1 MERIHRAAAY
11 KETSTEV
18 SKWVPIVQKNRQADH
33 LIFPLQEEK
42 PQQLPLSARMET
54 FQPMTELEKEIADVL
69 AGSSNV
75 EKAGEEL
82 TDAEKKALLRMS
94 VEEAK
99 ERRREL
105 QKMRALMLFHEQK
118 CKRTKKIKSKKYHRM
133 QRKRKELE
141 SQKNSESS
149 MPEDVEKA
157 DRIRVK
163 TQLALSEHHQ
173 RRHALKQK
181 AAVEFS
187 ESEDQ
192 NSGEEEKVD
201 VFDKGNR
208 SWCWWGSWGGEG
220 IAVSQKKP
228 TRHLNSIPKKQ
239 TKLPTQAHVI
249 INEECDQ
256 KAEKHQVNYLP
267 WPYTNRSQFEL
278 AHRAPLGRQWNSE
291 STVSQLIAPKICT
304 AIGKVIP
311 PMTFTEDVAHFMK
324 RQQQTKLSKIV
335 VE

>member
-1 MERIHRAAAY
+1 MYLHIY
-11 KETSTEV
+11 
-18 SKWVPIVQKNRQADH
+18 PLDH
-33 LIFPLQEEK
+33 
-42 PQQLPLSARMET
+42 SNSY
-54 FQPMTELEKEIADVL
+54 VL
-69 AGSSNV
+69 
-75 EKAGEEL
+75 
-82 TDAEKKALLRMS
+82 
-94 VEEAK
+94 
-99 ERRREL
+99 
-105 QKMRALMLFHEQK
+105 
-118 CKRTKKIKSKKYHRM
+118 
-133 QRKRKELE
+133 
-141 SQKNSESS
+141 
-149 MPEDVEKA
+149 
-157 DRIRVK
+157 
-163 TQLALSEHHQ
+163 
-173 RRHALKQK
+173 
-181 AAVEFS
+181 
-187 ESEDQ
+187 EDQ

-201 VFDKGNR
+201 VFDKGSEFPQSAEVNTIVL
-208 SWCWWGSWGGEG
+208 SSSKSPASLKSNLQNYINTSSNFVTNSQETALGVVSNQLMNIHDAFAADDVVEDFMKEKQEASNSASKSVDVSLPGWGSWGGEG

-311 PMTFTEDVAHFMK
+311 PITFTEDVAHFMK